1 MLQTSRW
8 RCVDAGETLT
18 FGSPP
23 LEPRQRCKDADGQ
36 KALVL
41 RRGCDITIRTVF
53 PRVPGS
59 PLSPLMPG
67 GPATPGAPAG
77 PGAPGGP
84 IICNTRTHRHKNS
97 KDELDIGA

>member
-1 MLQTSRW
+1 MQMLMHRGART
-8 RCVDAGETLT
+8 
-18 FGSPP
+18 
-23 LEPRQRCKDADGQ
+23 
-36 KALVL
+36 AL
-41 RRGCDITIRTVF
+41 

-84 IICNTRTHRHKNS
+84 IICTRNNYCQLIIKTQFKSNNN
-97 KDELDIGA
+97 KINN